1 MVAGFTQVSEPLKYT
16 LAEVFTKLTQVQN
29 WLGNTQVGNSAYSV
43 IRPEYTYSPASGSA
57 TNVHPQKTAFK
68 YKLNGN

>member
-1 MVAGFTQVSEPLKYT
+1 MVARFTQVSEPLKYT

-43 IRPEYTYSPASGSA
+43 IRPEYTYLHLVSA